1 VTRQTSDK
9 RGLRS
14 GAQKQTA
21 SRHDIGPM
29 PATQPVPGAFGKQR
43 QSVRGRRSRFP
54 GTPGA
59 RPAAHEPEASIVSI
73 NPATGEALGTLA
85 VLGAEEIAE
94 RLERAERAFREQRRI
109 PVAHRAQ
116 ALKRAAGIL
125 EEKQEAFARQM
136 TVEMGKPIR
145 AALEEVVK
153 CALCCRFYGD
163 HAEAWLADEPVVTST
178 GSSFIRYEPLGPV
191 LAIMPW
197 NFPFWQVLRFAAPA
211 LVAGNVVLLKH
222 ASNVPQCA
230 LAIEQV
236 FRDAGFS
243 DGAFQTLLITPSQVE
258 GVLDDPR
265 VVAATLTGSERAG
278 RAVGGQAGARV
289 KKTVLELG
297 GSDPF
302 IVMPSADLEAA
313 VGMAVTAR
321 MLNSGQSCVAAK
333 RFIIAE
339 PIAEQFER
347 RFVER
352 VGRLRIGDPLE
363 LSTEVGPLATAE
375 ILATLERQVQ
385 ASVARGA
392 RVLVGGQRLAR
403 PGYYY
408 APTVLA
414 DVPADAPA
422 AREELFGPV
431 AALFRA
437 RDATHA
443 IEIANNTPFGLGASA
458 WTRDG
463 GERARFVDELEAGLV
478 FVNAMVASDP
488 RLPFGGVKRSGYG
501 RELGLVGLREF
512 VNVKTV
518 WIADAGVDAR
528 SQAE

>member
-1 VTRQTSDK
+1 MTRQISDK
-9 RGLRS
+9 QGIRS

-21 SRHDIGPM
+21 SRHGVGPM

-43 QSVRGRRSRFP
+43 QSVPGRRSRSTGGP
-54 GTPGA
+54 RG
-59 RPAAHEPEASIVSI
+59 RPDRNAPDAPIVSI
-73 NPATGEALGTLA
+73 NPATGEALGSFA
-85 VLGAEEIAE
+85 VLRAEEVAE
-94 RLERAERAFREQRRI
+94 RLERAERAFREHRHI
-109 PVAHRAQ
+109 PVADRAQ
-116 ALKRAAGIL
+116 TLKRVADIL
-125 EEKQEAFARQM
+125 EEKQEALARQM
-136 TVEMGKPIR
+136 TLEMGKPIR

-153 CALCCRFYGD
+153 CALCCRFYAD
-163 HAEAWLADEPVVTST
+163 HAEAWLADESVVTST

-197 NFPFWQVLRFAAPA
+197 NFPFWQVVRFAAPA

-230 LAIEQV
+230 LAIEHV

-243 DGAFQTLLITPSQVE
+243 DGAFQTLLITSSQVE

-278 RAVGGQAGARV
+278 RAVGGQAGARI

-313 VGMAVTAR
+313 VGKAVTAR

-352 VGRLRIGDPLE
+352 IERLRVGDPLE

-385 ASVARGA
+385 ESVARGA

-403 PGYYY
+403 PGYFY

-414 DVPADAPA
+414 GVPADAPA
-422 AREELFGPV
+422 AREEVFGPV

-443 IEIANNTPFGLGASA
+443 IEIANDTPFGLGASA
-458 WTRDG
+458 WTRDAA
-463 GERARFVDELEAGLV
+463 ERDRFVDELEAGLV
-478 FVNAMVASDP
+478 FVNSMVASDP

-501 RELGLVGLREF
+501 RELGLAGLREF

-518 WIADAGVDAR
+518 WIEDAGVATPTR
-528 SQAE
+528 AE

>member
-14 GAQKQTA
+14 AGQKQAA
-21 SRHDIGPM
+21 SRHDIAPM
-29 PATQPVPGAFGKQR
+29 PATQPVPGAFGKPR
-43 QSVRGRRSRFP
+43 QSVRGRQSRSA
-54 GTPGA
+54 GA
-59 RPAAHEPEASIVSI
+59 RGGRPAAHEPGAPIVSI
-73 NPATGEALGTLA
+73 NPATGKVLGTFA

-94 RLERAERAFREQRRI
+94 RVGRAERAFGEQRRV
-109 PVAHRAQ
+109 PVTDRAQ
-116 ALKRAAGIL
+116 ALKRVADIL
-125 EEKQEAFARQM
+125 EEKREAFARQM

-145 AALEEVVK
+145 AAREEVTK
-153 CALCCRFYGD
+153 CAWCCRFYGD
-163 HAEAWLADEPVVTST
+163 HAEGWLADESVATSA

-197 NFPFWQVLRFAAPA
+197 NFPFWQVVRFAAPA

-243 DGAFQTLLITPSQVE
+243 DGAFQTLRITPSQVE

-265 VVAATLTGSERAG
+265 VVAVTLTGSERAG
-278 RAVGGQAGARV
+278 REIGRQAGARV
-289 KKTVLELG
+289 KKSVLELG

-313 VGMAVTAR
+313 VETAVTAR

-339 PIAEQFER
+339 PIAEPFER

-352 VGRLRIGDPLE
+352 VGRLQIGDPGDPA
-363 LSTEVGPLATAE
+363 TEVGPLATAD

-392 RVLVGGQRLAR
+392 RMLVGGRRLAR
-403 PGYYY
+403 SGYYY

-422 AREELFGPV
+422 AQEELFGPV

-458 WTRDG
+458 WTRDA
-463 GERARFVDELEAGLV
+463 GERTRFVEELEAGLV

-518 WIADAGVDAR
+518 WIADPGVDAR
-528 SQAE
+528 GQAE

>member
-1 VTRQTSDK
+1 
-9 RGLRS
+9 
-14 GAQKQTA
+14 
-21 SRHDIGPM
+21 M
-29 PATQPVPGAFGKQR
+29 
-43 QSVRGRRSRFP
+43 
-54 GTPGA
+54 
-59 RPAAHEPEASIVSI
+59 
-73 NPATGEALGTLA
+73 
-85 VLGAEEIAE
+85 
-94 RLERAERAFREQRRI
+94 
-109 PVAHRAQ
+109 
-116 ALKRAAGIL
+116 
-125 EEKQEAFARQM
+125 
-136 TVEMGKPIR
+136 
-145 AALEEVVK
+145 K
-153 CALCCRFYGD
+153 CALCCRFYAD
-163 HAEAWLADEPVVTST
+163 HAEAWLADESVVTST

-197 NFPFWQVLRFAAPA
+197 NFPLWQVVRFAAPA

-230 LAIEQV
+230 LAIEEV

-243 DGAFQTLLITPSQVE
+243 DGTFQTLLITSSQVE
-258 GVLDDPR
+258 AVLDDPR

-278 RAVGGQAGARV
+278 REVGRQAGARI

-302 IVMPSADLEAA
+302 IVMPSADLAAA

-352 VGRLRIGDPLE
+352 VERLRVGDPIE
-363 LSTEVGPLATAE
+363 ISTEVGPLATGP

-385 ASVARGA
+385 ESVARGA

-437 RDATHA
+437 HDITHA
-443 IEIANNTPFGLGASA
+443 IQIANDTPFGLGASV
-458 WTRDG
+458 WTRDAE
-463 GERARFVDELEAGLV
+463 ERDRFVDELEAGLV

-488 RLPFGGVKRSGYG
+488 RLPFGGVKRWATAASWASPGCG
-501 RELGLVGLREF
+501 
-512 VNVKTV
+512 
-518 WIADAGVDAR
+518 
-528 SQAE
+528 SS